1 MPSESNANEVNH
13 VYILG
18 AGFSYPMGG
27 PLFQD
32 LFIRNAA
39 FRFLNLKGTEDPQAI
54 SWRSFVESV
63 EVLADTVRGFPILY
77 QLFTERFGQV
87 NAERF
92 LELCDCSLDD
102 RELWSSTC
110 LLDSFVRIPQEYRA
124 SFPPE
129 KIRELLAF
137 ILKASKIRLAIET
150 NYFLENVPDSNDRW
164 QPYIRWFPSLGKT
177 DTIITLNYDLLVET
191 VAEKVDR
198 PFPGRQFNTKDDLI
212 AVDELMRQNEAHP
225 DQPLLCKLHGSVDF
239 IEKNGVAYAK
249 RYNIDDYFHGD
260 PPLLGTPGT
269 GKVSLSKG
277 SLERVWLTALERL
290 RDADV
295 ISIVGYSLPETDND
309 FRIKLLDKIV
319 GTFGNLRAI
328 NIVVGSPS
336 PQSQRA
342 RAILEQATRLFA
354 PDDFRPTVN
363 LLPIYAQDYLPF
375 YRPKRKSHIERHAFP
390 RV

>member
-1 MPSESNANEVNH
+1 MPSESNDNEVNH

-18 AGFSYPMGG
+18 AGFSRPMGG
-27 PLFQD
+27 PLFTD
-32 LFIRNAA
+32 LMSLPIRYDLGKFEHHNDPLVQRLAQA
-39 FRFLNLKGTEDPQAI
+39 VNEISLAYRVLMKDKYFLN
-54 SWRSFVESV
+54 
-63 EVLADTVRGFPILY
+63 
-77 QLFTERFGQV
+77 
-87 NAERF
+87 AEHF
-92 LELCDCSLDD
+92 LELCDCVLQGKESWFAGTLPAQLRWLTMWGASQKPSMSEIDIFQF
-102 RELWSSTC
+102 
-110 LLDSFVRIPQEYRA
+110 LLRA
-124 SFPPE
+124 T
-129 KIRELLAF
+129 
-137 ILKASKIRLAIET
+137 KIRLAIET
-150 NYFLENVPDSNDRW
+150 NSFIEKVPYTNDRW
-164 QPYIRWFPSLGKT
+164 QPYVRWFPSLGKA

-191 VAEKVDR
+191 VAEKVGR
-198 PFPGRQFNTKDDLI
+198 PFPGRQSVAKDEII

-225 DQPLLCKLHGSVDF
+225 DQPILCKLHGSVDF
-239 IEKNGVAYAK
+239 IERNGTAYGK
-249 RYNIDDYFHGD
+249 KYNIDDYFQGD

-290 RDADV
+290 REAHV

-309 FRIKLLDKIV
+309 FRIKLLDAIV
-319 GTFGNLRAI
+319 GTNGNLKAI

-354 PDDFRPTVN
+354 PDDHRPTVN

-375 YRPKRKSHIERHAFP
+375 YRPKRESHIERHAFP